1 AATSAAGA
9 PFAGRA
15 GRAAADARARFG
27 TSLGSALE
35 AVRTVKLAAAVDPVR
50 AHLAEVDRHRVCA
63 AIREQSVRA
72 VLDGVPGIVVQSA
85 VVLTWS
91 LHLTGTWDLPTA
103 LLVTTALS
111 GAVFLG
117 QVFGAA
123 VTEAPIAR
131 RWLAAVAP
139 LAGTS
144 RITELPSGVDLVTGV
159 APDPDVP
166 GREPLRR
173 LSLEKLTAVHD
184 DGTVGVEAV
193 DLDVDAGAL
202 VLLTGQVG
210 AGKSSLLAGLAG
222 LVGHEGTV
230 RWNGRAVD
238 DPESFLRPG
247 QVAYVAQLPRVLSGS
262 FADNITLG
270 HRRAV
275 TDAIADARLGPDV
288 TDAGGAAAVVGHRG
302 IRLSGGQVQRLAMA
316 RALATG
322 AELVVADD
330 VSSALDVRT
339 EIELWSALRRRGT
352 TVVGA
357 SSKRAALDR
366 ADQVVVLEDGR
377 VADQGPWRELSARW
391 SHLAG

>member
-1 AATSAAGA
+1 M
-9 PFAGRA
+9 
-15 GRAAADARARFG
+15 
-27 TSLGSALE
+27 
-35 AVRTVKLAAAVDPVR
+35 
-50 AHLAEVDRHRVCA
+50 
-63 AIREQSVRA
+63 
-72 VLDGVPGIVVQSA
+72 
-85 VVLTWS
+85 
-91 LHLTGTWDLPTA
+91 DL
-103 LLVTTALS
+103 V
-111 GAVFLG
+111 
-117 QVFGAA
+117 
-123 VTEAPIAR
+123 
-131 RWLAAVAP
+131 
-139 LAGTS
+139 AGT
-144 RITELPSGVDLVTGV
+144 

-166 GREPLRR
+166 PREPLQR
-173 LSLEKLTAVHD
+173 LSLEKMTAVHD

-210 AGKSSLLAGLAG
+210 SGKSSLLAGLAG

-230 RWNGRAVD
+230 RWNGRSVD

-270 HRRAV
+270 HHRAV
-275 TDAIADARLGPDV
+275 GDAIADARLGPDV
-288 TDAGGAAAVVGHRG
+288 DAAGGTTAVVGHRG

-322 AELVVADD
+322 AELIVADD

-339 EIELWSALRRRGT
+339 EIELWSALRSRGA

-366 ADQVVVLEDGR
+366 ADRVVVLEDGR
-377 VADQGPWRELSARW
+377 VADQGAWRELAARW
-391 SHLAG
+391 GHLAG